1 MESEHAKQTQSELS
15 SRTTSAR
22 TRDPSLTSA
31 DRIQVIV
38 LGCGTSHGV
47 PAVGCG
53 CAVCCSV
60 DPRDRRTRCGVA
72 VRVAGKTLLI
82 DAPPELRQQVVRS
95 HITRVDAL
103 LFTHSHADH
112 IFGLDDVRRYN
123 DVLEGEMPVYA
134 RRDVLEDLERA
145 FRYVFTETQ
154 AGGGK
159 PKLALTPI
167 DADRFEAA
175 GVRVEA
181 IPVFH
186 GELPI
191 TSYRFGDFAYV
202 TDVSRIPE
210 KSLARLCGLDLLIL
224 GALRPAPPHPTHFTF
239 SEALSVV
246 ERLAPRRTYF
256 THMTHDVSYRE
267 TGATLPDAVRLAY
280 DGLVLE
286 VGGRDPE
293 ASPGVG

>member
-1 MESEHAKQTQSELS
+1 MAGPSTS
-15 SRTTSAR
+15 S
-22 TRDPSLTSA
+22 DQPSSI
-31 DRIQVIV
+31 RVIV

-47 PAVGCG
+47 PAVGCT
-53 CAVCCSV
+53 CRVCCSP

-72 VRVAGKTLLI
+72 VRISGKTLLI

-123 DVLEGEMPVYA
+123 DVLAGDMPVYA
-134 RRDVLEDLERA
+134 RPDVLKDLERA
-145 FRYVFTETQ
+145 FCYVFEETQ

-167 DADRFEAA
+167 QTDRFEAA
-175 GVRVEA
+175 GVKVEA
-181 IPVFH
+181 IPIFH

-191 TSYRFGDFAYV
+191 TAYRIGDFAYV
-202 TDVSRIPE
+202 TDASRIPE
-210 KSLARLCGLDLLIL
+210 ASLHRLGGLDLLIL
-224 GALRPAPPHPTHFTF
+224 GALRPEPPHPTHFTF
-239 SEALSVV
+239 GEALTVV

-256 THMTHDVSYRE
+256 THMTHEVLYRE
-267 TGATLPDAVRLAY
+267 AERALPGGVRLAY
-280 DGLVLE
+280 DGLVLD
-286 VGGRDPE
+286 VGGR
-293 ASPGVG
+293 SP